1 MIEAEGN
8 HVGGGAVQGT
18 SEPVIEMDIVQGPV
32 QARSPYAQGRI
43 LHEEGKLATFAH
55 VQFAAVRNYERSII
69 IGDHL
74 QLDPGGRE
82 AHLLLPE

>member
-1 MIEAEGN
+1 MVEAEGN
-8 HVGGGAVQGT
+8 HVGSGAVQGAA
-18 SEPVIEMDIVQGPV
+18 EPVIETDIVQGPLK
-32 QARSPYAQGRI
+32 AGCLYAQGRI

-55 VQFAAVRNYERSII
+55 VQFAAVRNYERSVI

-82 AHLLLPE
+82 VHLLLPE